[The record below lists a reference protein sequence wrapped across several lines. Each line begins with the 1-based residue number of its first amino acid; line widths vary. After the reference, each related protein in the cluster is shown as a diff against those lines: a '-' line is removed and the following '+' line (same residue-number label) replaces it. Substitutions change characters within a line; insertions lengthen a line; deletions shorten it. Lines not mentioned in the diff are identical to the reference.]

1 MHHNYRRKFNAAQYN
16 WLDSRYFNLKWYRT
30 HYNRVLRRKVVRD
43 LIHERF
49 EALPF
54 RLKPRDFNGAFI

>member
-16 WLDSRYFNLKWYRT
+16 WLDSRYSNLKWHRT
-30 HYNRVLRRKVVRD
+30 HYNRVLRRKVARD
-43 LIHERF
+43 LIHERL

-54 RLKPRDFNGAFI
+54 RLKPRDFNGFI